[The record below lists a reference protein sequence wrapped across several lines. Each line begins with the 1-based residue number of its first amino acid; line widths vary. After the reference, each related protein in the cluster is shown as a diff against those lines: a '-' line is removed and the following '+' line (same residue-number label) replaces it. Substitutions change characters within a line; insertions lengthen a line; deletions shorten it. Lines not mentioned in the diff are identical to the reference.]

1 MRQLEAMETDR
12 PAYLFKILFW
22 FVRLSAGWHQ
32 ASDLTSLLSFLIGKM
47 KPVMLLN
54 SPRIHV
60 NVHNTTFLSSNQES
74 VQKARS
80 KGNTIIGV
88 ILSLYNSI

>member
-1 MRQLEAMETDR
+1 
-12 PAYLFKILFW
+12 
-22 FVRLSAGWHQ
+22 
-32 ASDLTSLLSFLIGKM
+32 M

-60 NVHNTTFLSSNQES
+60 NVHNTTFLSANQES